1 MKYLE
6 QITVYLNKV
15 FLIVGGVAVL
25 ALMSVATGNVVLR
38 IFHIPFRGA
47 YEIVSFL
54 GAVVIAFALGY
65 TQQRKGHIVVDI
77 LTDKFPKK
85 LSKMLDVVSHLVTT
99 VFFAIVAWQIY
110 RVGMQIWES
119 GELSET
125 LKMIYHPFIFVV
137 SLGFVTLSLTALV
150 QLMSDMRSGEEQ

>member
-1 MKYLE
+1 MNYLE
-6 QITVYLNKV
+6 KIIVYLNKV

-25 ALMSVATGNVVLR
+25 ALMSVATCNVVLR

-85 LSKMLDVVSHLVTT
+85 LSKMFDIVSHLVTT

-137 SLGFVTLSLTALV
+137 SLGFVALSLTALV

>member
-1 MKYLE
+1 MNYLE
-6 QITVYLNKV
+6 KMTVFLNKI
-15 FLIVGGVAVL
+15 FLIVGGIAVL
-25 ALMSVATGNVVLR
+25 ALMSVATANVVLR

-47 YEIVSFL
+47 YELVSFI

-77 LTDKFPKK
+77 LTEKFPKN
-85 LSKMLDVVSHLVTT
+85 LSKMLDIVNHLVTM
-99 VFFAIVAWQIY
+99 VFFALVAWQIY

-125 LKMIYHPFIFVV
+125 LKMIYHPFIFAV
-137 SLGFVTLSLTALV
+137 SAGFITLSLTALV
-150 QLMSDMRSGEEQ
+150 QLMSDMRSGEEN

>member
-6 QITVYLNKV
+6 RTSIFLNKI
-15 FLIVGGVAVL
+15 FLIVGGIAVL
-25 ALMSVATGNVVLR
+25 ALMSVATANVVLR

-47 YEIVSFL
+47 YELVSFI
-54 GAVVIAFALGY
+54 GAIVIAFALGY

-77 LTDKFPKK
+77 LTEKFPKT
-85 LSKMLDVVSHLVTT
+85 LSKMLDVVNHLVTM

-110 RVGMQIWES
+110 RVGMQIWDS

-125 LKMIYHPFIFVV
+125 LKMIYHPFIFAVA
-137 SLGFVTLSLTALV
+137 LGFITLSLTALT
-150 QLMSDMRSGEEQ
+150 QLMSDMRSGEEK